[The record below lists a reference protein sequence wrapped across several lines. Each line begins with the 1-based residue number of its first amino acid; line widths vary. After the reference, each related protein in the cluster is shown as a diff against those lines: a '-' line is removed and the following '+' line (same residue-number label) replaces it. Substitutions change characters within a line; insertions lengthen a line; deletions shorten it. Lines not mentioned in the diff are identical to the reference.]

1 MLLTI
6 SYEKFAKIIC
16 ITDKI
21 TTENQKNKCPKTSDQ
36 VGRIKGHPGITD
48 EGPLGKDDKKCQW
61 CGRVFKHV
69 NKHLWRCKMRPAE
82 LTTEPQARGDD
93 IRNTMSEQGT
103 SQVNNHSATMGPARS
118 DIQFHYK
125 DKEPP
130 AMEIEVTKKL
140 KLPTAAERGLWKG
153 VDEDLIV
160 LINSVSAEDEV
171 ARLEKVEKLIYSY
184 LASRFSEEE
193 LKRPYTPRKVKEN
206 KETKTLRLA
215 KREAKRQKREAK
227 RNNDKNCIA
236 TAKSEYLK
244 LVRLHNK
251 SRRNE
256 LRKKKKKENKKEQE
270 QFKRNPFQFGKTLLD
285 GKKKI
290 DPPTFSKEVADSF
303 FKSEYCDKD
312 RGALFGKLAGL
323 PDAPVPKKAFEMGK
337 LRWEEFEEKLKS
349 RRNKSSPGPNG
360 VPYLVY
366 KRCPRV
372 SKVVFNILDQ
382 LWERKEVPLQWRIGE
397 AILIAK
403 TEDLSDPS
411 KFRNITKTNTSGK
424 LQMGLLA
431 DKMLDYMVKKAI

>member
-1 MLLTI
+1 
-6 SYEKFAKIIC
+6 
-16 ITDKI
+16 
-21 TTENQKNKCPKTSDQ
+21 
-36 VGRIKGHPGITD
+36 
-48 EGPLGKDDKKCQW
+48 
-61 CGRVFKHV
+61 
-69 NKHLWRCKMRPAE
+69 MRPAE

-140 KLPTAAERGLWKG
+140 KLPTAAERGVWKG

-244 LVRLHNK
+244 LVRLHK
-251 SRRNE
+251 
-256 LRKKKKKENKKEQE
+256 
-270 QFKRNPFQFGKTLLD
+270 
-285 GKKKI
+285 
-290 DPPTFSKEVADSF
+290 
-303 FKSEYCDKD
+303 
-312 RGALFGKLAGL
+312 
-323 PDAPVPKKAFEMGK
+323 
-337 LRWEEFEEKLKS
+337 
-349 RRNKSSPGPNG
+349 
-360 VPYLVY
+360 
-366 KRCPRV
+366 
-372 SKVVFNILDQ
+372 
-382 LWERKEVPLQWRIGE
+382 
-397 AILIAK
+397 
-403 TEDLSDPS
+403 
-411 KFRNITKTNTSGK
+411 
-424 LQMGLLA
+424 
-431 DKMLDYMVKKAI
+431 